1 MLHLQTLSD
10 SGLGSQWLHA
20 GPRDKGSLVNA
31 VLRTPPCYF
40 LFQREI
46 KSSLQRSDST
56 SG

>member
-1 MLHLQTLSD
+1 MLLLQTLSD

-31 VLRTPPCYF
+31 VLRTPRYF